1 MLLNAAAPLL
11 CAPLPSR
18 IWGGGDG
25 QVEAGAPL
33 ARRACLA
40 QQSGEMG
47 GCHVTIRLW
56 REGGLGLN
64 MRGLERG
71 HRCRW
76 AVAAVRG
83 TSEAKCPESSG
94 CRSRACVQGDCSSHA
109 KQPWVESFPYRVLVY
124 IRARLLSVTF
134 CQMKSPPPVIVTY
147 RLLPKGTTPSST
159 LSVPLQSCPCS
170 HVWGSGWVASRPPT
184 TDVFVV
190 TAGDPTAEWRGP
202 FREMGLTRD

>member
-1 MLLNAAAPLL
+1 M
-11 CAPLPSR
+11 
-18 IWGGGDG
+18 
-25 QVEAGAPL
+25 QV
-33 ARRACLA
+33 
-40 QQSGEMG
+40 
-47 GCHVTIRLW
+47 GC
-56 REGGLGLN
+56 G
-64 MRGLERG
+64 
-71 HRCRW
+71 C
-76 AVAAVRG
+76 RG

-94 CRSRACVQGDCSSHA
+94 CRSHACVQGDCSSHA
-109 KQPWVESFPYRVLVY
+109 KQSWVESFPYRVLVY

-190 TAGDPTAEWRGP
+190 TAGDPTAEWGAIP
-202 FREMGLTRD
+202 GDESDQGLTAPYKARRREGKRWLLLDFIGFFLCVVWDASFVGWCWAGAHQPEWRTDLLQCRCFVVRLLVW